1 MTSIEQKLK
10 DAAEKSIL
18 KIISDGGWVR
28 PDYENRI
35 QLPRDLIN
43 EVWGMVDRGALK
55 LKLKERIE
63 QELADRI
70 MNRIAAE
77 LATDIKQVLSVPER
91 REAIRAIARDHMTS
105 IMSKGVSNA

>member
-1 MTSIEQKLK
+1 MTNIEQKLK

-18 KIISDGGWVR
+18 KIISDGGWIQL
-28 PDYENRI
+28 DYANRI
-35 QLPRDLIN
+35 QLPRDLMN
-43 EVWGMVDRGALK
+43 EVWAMVDRDALK

-70 MNRIAAE
+70 VNQIAAE

-91 REAIRAIARDHMTS
+91 REAVRAIAREHMTS
-105 IMSKGVSNA
+105 IMAKGAAA